1 MIYFVSNQHRKIR
14 MHAVAREQMEKFDEY
29 CRVMKSKVDRQREER
44 KRYNEDLQERLR
56 AQEELV
62 CYLLTVKPVFSG
74 HSKVDKTKVL

>member
-1 MIYFVSNQHRKIR
+1 

-62 CYLLTVKPVFSG
+62 CYLLIFCMYAKNHDAG
-74 HSKVDKTKVL
+74 

>member
-1 MIYFVSNQHRKIR
+1 

-62 CYLLTVKPVFSG
+62 CYLLTVKPVLSG